1 MSSFHVARSRPFWS
15 FILFIICVSR
25 SFRSAAPQLVICM
38 SLSRLQN
45 GTISLFFFFF
55 FSSRCF
61 FLRSNSL
68 CDKLCADAA
77 WCKRLVPCICFRKG
91 GSSFTV
97 WLKKGLLNRQT
108 NQTGSCQA
116 TAERQREGGEGRWGG
131 GGISL
136 LITESVTVCGHPHL
150 PLFVLFIF
158 MHPPPLLAI
167 HKPLNGTM
175 LQVFM
180 LGKSLHWVN
189 PKYVCL
195 HLHTAAGVNSRRNL
209 PRGRVFFLLF
219 LSLFVSLTET

>member
-15 FILFIICVSR
+15 FVLFIICVSR

-45 GTISLFFFFF
+45 GTISLFFFLF

-116 TAERQREGGEGRWGG
+116 TAERQREGGEVRGGEGRRGWNFTADYW
-131 GGISL
+131 ISYRVWPPTPPSL
-136 LITESVTVCGHPHL
+136 C
-150 PLFVLFIF
+150 PLYLYASS
-158 MHPPPLLAI
+158 PPL
-167 HKPLNGTM
+167 G
-175 LQVFM
+175 
-180 LGKSLHWVN
+180 
-189 PKYVCL
+189 
-195 HLHTAAGVNSRRNL
+195 HTQALEWNNAASFHAG
-209 PRGRVFFLLF
+209 
-219 LSLFVSLTET
+219 

>member
-1 MSSFHVARSRPFWS
+1 MRLTFFPVCCPATCDLHVSEQTAEWNNKS
-15 FILFIICVSR
+15 
-25 SFRSAAPQLVICM
+25 
-38 SLSRLQN
+38 
-45 GTISLFFFFF
+45 FFFLF

-158 MHPPPLLAI
+158 MHPPP
-167 HKPLNGTM
+167 PLG
-175 LQVFM
+175 
-180 LGKSLHWVN
+180 
-189 PKYVCL
+189 
-195 HLHTAAGVNSRRNL
+195 HTQALEWNNAASFHAG
-209 PRGRVFFLLF
+209 
-219 LSLFVSLTET
+219 